1 MGAWMCWE
9 HRILSHAPGL
19 ALLKRNASLL
29 GAWHLLSPK
38 LFRRDLLLLGK
49 DTNDDRSYMR

>member
-1 MGAWMCWE
+1 MCWE